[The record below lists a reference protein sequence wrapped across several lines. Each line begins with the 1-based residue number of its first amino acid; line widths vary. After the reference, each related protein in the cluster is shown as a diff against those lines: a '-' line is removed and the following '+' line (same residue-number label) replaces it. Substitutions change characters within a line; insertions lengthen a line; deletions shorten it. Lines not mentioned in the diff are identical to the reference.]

1 MGEGEHLQGN
11 YQSTKPAPIPAA
23 TTPAKAGFIAHEPPL
38 EAVELHWYLP
48 SRAHSVST
56 ISATIG
62 SNWSSSGAQSSGRSE
77 WICSFWKS
85 VRFGRER
92 LHRILVVSNSTGAG
106 NEWETHSSM
115 APKKPRKR
123 GLPAKGRL
131 TFSGVV
137 EETLTFAVVWC
148 SEGTWILGS
157 K

>member
-1 MGEGEHLQGN
+1 MQRSPSLRLTFSQMDHLKLRYPWIFPCLSSLNHSPSPPPKDRPPGQDADLQG
-11 YQSTKPAPIPAA
+11 YQTECGSCGCLHSLPYGFLPYGPHLVAGLTKLKSLVQSPWPKSARPSTPN
-23 TTPAKAGFIAHEPPL
+23 T
-38 EAVELHWYLP
+38 
-48 SRAHSVST
+48 
-56 ISATIG
+56 
-62 SNWSSSGAQSSGRSE
+62 
-77 WICSFWKS
+77 
-85 VRFGRER
+85 
-92 LHRILVVSNSTGAG
+92 
-106 NEWETHSSM
+106 SSM